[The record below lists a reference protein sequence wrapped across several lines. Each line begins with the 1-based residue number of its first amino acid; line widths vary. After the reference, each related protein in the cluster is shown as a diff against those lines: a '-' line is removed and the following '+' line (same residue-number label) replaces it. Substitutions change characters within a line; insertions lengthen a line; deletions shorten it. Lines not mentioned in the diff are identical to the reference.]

1 MTPFLAD
8 LLMGSP
14 CCAQHRPGR
23 AGARPSY
30 PALTPAIYA
39 DEALQEA
46 DHARCRQKA
55 AELLELAE
63 ELVHLLGA
71 TPRRGGALRSAAAR
85 PSAGRHAHHAV
96 EYGTADTDIL
106 RACREVFAAHGDP
119 GSLPTADI
127 VEALRSTKGPALGT
141 WQREDLTPRRLA
153 MLLSP
158 YGIRSRNVRLPDGTQ
173 RKSYRRSEFTA
184 ALRRHRPDL
193 PVSPARD
200 GECIA

>member
-8 LLMGSP
+8 LLMGTP

-30 PALTPAIYA
+30 PAPTPAIYA

-63 ELVHLLGA
+63 ELVHLLSA
-71 TPRRGGALRSAAAR
+71 TPRRSGAPRADAAR
-85 PSAGRHAHHAV
+85 PSAGRRAHDAL
-96 EYGTADTDIL
+96 EYGTADMDIL

-127 VEALRSTKGPALGT
+127 VEALRSTRGSAWGT
-141 WQREDLTPRRLA
+141 WQREDLTPRALA

-158 YGIRSRNVRLPDGTQ
+158 YGIRSHNVRLPDGTQ

-184 ALRRHRPDL
+184 ALRRHHPDL
-193 PVSPARD
+193 PVSPARH
-200 GECIA
+200 GERIA